1 MKTSQLKD
9 DADSKLQRRDESLS
23 AADVARYL
31 HVLARTHQGE
41 KTGNLALGDDLRRL
55 SGMLR
60 AHGNRPISELA
71 ITDKGSELPFVWQP
85 GIHPIAVENGKP
97 TSRKR
102 RAPNGVSRSA
112 APPRRTMSTLPDDPK
127 SMSREEVELI
137 LEDDRLTKQE
147 IAELGHERFGISK
160 SSLLRTR
167 RERAINSILSALRN
181 ERTMHVI
188 AEQARRAGRIRS
200 A

>member
-1 MKTSQLKD
+1 MKTFQQKD
-9 DADSKLQRRDESLS
+9 TDNAKLQRQTESLS
-23 AADVARYL
+23 ATDVARYL
-31 HVLARTHQGE
+31 HVLARTHQDE
-41 KTGNLALGDDLRRL
+41 KTGNPALSDDLRRL

-60 AHGNRPISELA
+60 DHGNRPISELA
-71 ITDKGSELPFVWQP
+71 ITDKGAELPFVWQP
-85 GIHPIAVENGKP
+85 GECPIAVENGKP

-102 RAPNGVSRSA
+102 RASNKVSRSVA
-112 APPRRTMSTLPDDPK
+112 HSGRTTSTLPGDLG
-127 SMSREEVELI
+127 SLSREEVELI
-137 LEDDRLTKQE
+137 LEDDGLTKQE

-167 RERAINSILSALRN
+167 REHAINSILSALRN

-188 AEQARRAGRIRS
+188 AEQARRAGRMRS